1 MPLDDASTA
10 AVEGFLRSSRGRRT
24 LHEHPPGDIQRLG
37 QWYGM
42 RGDCSYARAVRVY
55 VRSEAGQPLWL
66 ARYRSGYV
74 CTYGVPLA
82 NI

>member
-1 MPLDDASTA
+1 MCNVRVYVGPTQ
-10 AVEGFLRSSRGRRT
+10 E
-24 LHEHPPGDIQRLG
+24 PQ
-37 QWYGM
+37 
-42 RGDCSYARAVRVY
+42 GDCSYARAVRVY

-66 ARYRSGYV
+66 ARFRSGYV